1 MTATPNDLAKLTKE
15 VEKDFTKKTDF
26 NLLKTNVDQNE
37 TDNDNLETKV
47 NNNDLTTKSSIN
59 DLKTKVDNIDLT
71 KYV

>member
-47 NNNDLTTKSSIN
+47 NNNDSTTKSSIN